1 MEYIKYVL
9 LVVGLVLI
17 MYTRMQYTKRAVN
30 ENDQTQPYNKKEK
43 IMLYI
48 GYIVL
53 ALTIA
58 SIVFIK

>member
-9 LVVGLVLI
+9 LVVGLAMI

-30 ENDQTQPYNKKEK
+30 ENDQTQPYNRKEK
-43 IMLYI
+43 TMLYI

-53 ALTIA
+53 ALTVV
-58 SIVFIK
+58 SIIFIK

>member
-53 ALTIA
+53 ALIIA